1 MPVKRWLEILEAISL
16 KLRLG
21 ILFSALLGLSVVGSY
36 FVIISQHR
44 LAVRESDFAVSEQA
58 ELESTFRLRE
68 LLSEIENT
76 GDPKNQQE
84 SVQTFEI
91 LLHGFSSQN
100 PPAEELDL
108 LRSLS
113 SKFDHYMNLRSSSQ
127 ITPSARRE
135 SYEEVAATVQAL
147 VARRQQVSYRMSDRL
162 RSEQEHAVKLGLLVL
177 TVFLGALIVV
187 GFLIIA
193 FVTKPLSKLALTL
206 DSVNIEDD
214 LNFDLPS
221 MEGTSPE
228 IRRVVWSFE
237 EIIKRLRAY
246 REVNVRRL
254 LIEKRRADIIAASI
268 SDGIFLLRNDEILY
282 VNPVGEKILSLPQGR
297 PWKGL
302 NVNASSVQMDRQN
315 GIRAIQKSI
324 YRTLPV
330 ELELQVEDNRTL
342 HFLLHAY
349 PISEEVIEQVAHTF
363 DGAMEQLLDRW
374 QANILVIAQDVTLV
388 KEGQEAK
395 GHFIATLSHEV
406 KTPVT
411 SLTMATRLLLKTIDE
426 IPGQTQR
433 SLIKT
438 CAEDVDRLRGLI
450 ENLLSVS
457 KFDALTQKL
466 DLQHIN
472 FVRLLRQSV
481 QSFQALAFERGIE
494 IITQGIVGKP
504 AITVAMDA
512 TKISWALSNLMTNAL
527 RHAPR
532 GGRVQVSI
540 ALMDEAVEVR
550 IQDNG
555 PGMDKVRQDKV
566 FDKFNPFYDIRVA
579 RSGSV
584 GMGMAIAREIIVAHG
599 GRIWV
604 DSEPGQGAEFGFIL
618 PLKQG
623 SGIVVAGADPK
634 TVTNMKG
641 DYCVTS
647 ARS

>member
-1 MPVKRWLEILEAISL
+1 MQVNSLRDVLNGASL

-44 LAVRESDFAVSEQA
+44 LAVRESDFAISEQA

-76 GDPKNQQE
+76 NDQKNQQE
-84 SVQTFEI
+84 SIQTFKV
-91 LLHGFSSQN
+91 LLSGSSS
-100 PPAEELDL
+100 PHPSVEELDL
-108 LRSLS
+108 LHSLS
-113 SKFDHYMNLRSSSQ
+113 KRFDQYLMLRNSPNTTAVS
-127 ITPSARRE
+127 RRE

-162 RSEQEHAVKLGLLVL
+162 RSEQEHAVKLGLIVL
-177 TVFLGALIVV
+177 TAFLIALIIV

-193 FVTKPLSKLALTL
+193 FVTRPLSKLAQTL
-206 DSVNIEDD
+206 DSVDIEDN
-214 LNFDLPS
+214 LSFEFPK
-221 MEGTSPE
+221 MEGTPPE

-246 REVNVRRL
+246 REINVRRL

-268 SDGIFLLRNDEILY
+268 SDGIFLLRNDEITY
-282 VNPVGEKILSLPQGR
+282 VNPVGENILSLPPGMT
-297 PWKGL
+297 WKGL
-302 NVNASSVQMDRQN
+302 NIASANAQIEKQV
-315 GIRAIQKSI
+315 GIRAIKKSI
-324 YRTLPV
+324 LRTLPV
-330 ELELQVEDNRTL
+330 ELEIQVEDNRTL

-349 PISEEVIEQVAHTF
+349 PISEEVIEQVAHSF
-363 DGAMEQLLDRW
+363 DGVMEHLLDSW

-411 SLTMATRLLLKTIDE
+411 SLTMATRLLLKTIDQ

-481 QSFQALAFERGIE
+481 QSFQAQAFERGIE
-494 IITQGIVGKP
+494 IVTQGITGKP
-504 AITVAMDA
+504 AINVPMDA

-532 GGRVQVSI
+532 GGRVNVSI
-540 ALMDEAVEVR
+540 LLHEEAVEVK

-555 PGMDKVRQDKV
+555 PGIDKGRQDKV

-604 DSEPGQGAEFGFIL
+604 TSEPGQGAEFGFIL

-623 SGIVVAGADPK
+623 SGIVVTGADPK
-634 TVTNMKG
+634 TISNVKG

-647 ARS
+647 TRS